1 MKYGIAAQGRRRALK
16 RIQISGWNMAK
27 PVLLKD
33 GQKITE
39 EELEDQG
46 WLLLMTLPNGNQ
58 VFSRNEIKVIW
69 SPQQEEVVH
78 LFSTTDMYRLFK
90 KTI

>member
-1 MKYGIAAQGRRRALK
+1 
-16 RIQISGWNMAK
+16 
-27 PVLLKD
+27 
-33 GQKITE
+33 
-39 EELEDQG
+39 
-46 WLLLMTLPNGNQ
+46 MTLPNGNQ

-69 SPQQEEVVH
+69 APQQEEVVH